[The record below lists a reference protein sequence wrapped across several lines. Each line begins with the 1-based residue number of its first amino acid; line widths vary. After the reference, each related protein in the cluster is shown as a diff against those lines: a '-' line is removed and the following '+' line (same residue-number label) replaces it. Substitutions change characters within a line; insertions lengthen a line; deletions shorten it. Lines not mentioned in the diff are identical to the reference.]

1 MSGRVKRGRWLR
13 LALPG
18 LMALALALGV
28 ASTASAS
35 SAPAGDATA
44 QAAYLPAQ
52 EGEDGDNDGKPGD
65 GREGRQGRGRPHA
78 KRVVTLIAT
87 AVCENQGLFTDA
99 QALPV
104 LCTLYQGDVLP
115 DTAKHS
121 LAITIVKYVRHS
133 APEALRALVDS
144 LDIERPGDG
153 DQDGERRPP
162 FGRGQGRG
170 PGPQSG
176 FGQQGGFGQV
186 PQGQPQS

>member
-1 MSGRVKRGRWLR
+1 MSGRIKRGRWLR

-18 LMALALALGV
+18 LMALALTLGV

-35 SAPAGDATA
+35 GAPAGDATA
-44 QAAYLPAQ
+44 QAVYFPAQ

-65 GREGRQGRGRPHA
+65 GRQGRGRPHA

-99 QALPV
+99 QALPA

-115 DTAKHS
+115 DTAKPS

-133 APEALRALVDS
+133 APEALRTLVDS
-144 LDIERPGDG
+144 LDIERPGGG
-153 DQDGERRPP
+153 DRDGEPRPP

-170 PGPQSG
+170 PGPRSG
-176 FGQQGGFGQV
+176 FGQQG
-186 PQGQPQS
+186 QPES